1 MHKGDVKQWGRLR
14 LKKKITL
21 KIPLTRFTI
30 TSIEA
35 ETQEKEEIEVYV
47 NH

>member
-1 MHKGDVKQWGRLR
+1 MGTFKTEEKNY
-14 LKKKITL
+14 I

-35 ETQEKEEIEVYV
+35 EAQEKEEIEVYV